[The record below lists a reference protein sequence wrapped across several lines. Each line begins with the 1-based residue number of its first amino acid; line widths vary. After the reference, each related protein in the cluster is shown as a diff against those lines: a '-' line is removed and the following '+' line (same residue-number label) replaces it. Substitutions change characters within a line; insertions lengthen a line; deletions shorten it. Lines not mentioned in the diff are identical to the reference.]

1 MARRRR
7 VRFTGKF
14 YMLLALM
21 LVAVTVAVVLLLSDS
36 GGGTLET
43 GTMRMEL
50 AVKGIV
56 IRDEMSVTVD
66 KYDKVMFQTAEGA
79 ESYEGMPIARVFKWG
94 YSDDMMQSLITVETQ
109 IYEAQTAL
117 LSGVENANLAN
128 IELQIAQKRLAI
140 RTRLLGGEG
149 DLLTLENELASL
161 LAQRK
166 EYLRNT
172 VQPTE
177 ALSALYAAEQT
188 KQEQLASYV
197 TEVTA
202 SGAGVVSFYF
212 DGYEQA
218 LNYDKLGML
227 NPELI
232 SNALKNTANMAGGSA
247 ENLLYRLVNPNRWH
261 VAFLTGKNEPLRTLA
276 GAQYTVQF
284 EGVPDKLFTAAA
296 LEAAVYDGGVVNLL
310 EFTEPIGALLNA
322 RTVNATVSME
332 ASGLLVPLDAVAM
345 HDGAAYIMLRTGGE
359 EHEVAVNILAK
370 DEGNALIQTKDAANP
385 IAAGQR
391 YVKP

>member
-149 DLLTLENELASL
+149 DLLTLETSL
-161 LAQRK
+161 HRCW
-166 EYLRNT
+166 R
-172 VQPTE
+172 
-177 ALSALYAAEQT
+177 SARSICAIPCSPQ
-188 KQEQLASYV
+188 K
-197 TEVTA
+197 
-202 SGAGVVSFYF
+202 
-212 DGYEQA
+212 
-218 LNYDKLGML
+218 
-227 NPELI
+227 
-232 SNALKNTANMAGGSA
+232 
-247 ENLLYRLVNPNRWH
+247 R
-261 VAFLTGKNEPLRTLA
+261 
-276 GAQYTVQF
+276 
-284 EGVPDKLFTAAA
+284 
-296 LEAAVYDGGVVNLL
+296 
-310 EFTEPIGALLNA
+310 
-322 RTVNATVSME
+322 
-332 ASGLLVPLDAVAM
+332 
-345 HDGAAYIMLRTGGE
+345 
-359 EHEVAVNILAK
+359 
-370 DEGNALIQTKDAANP
+370 
-385 IAAGQR
+385 
-391 YVKP
+391 

>member
-66 KYDKVMFQTAEGA
+66 KYDKVMFQAAEGA

-149 DLLTLENELASL
+149 DLLALENELALL

-232 SNALKNTANMAGGSA
+232 SNALKNTANHGGGQ
-247 ENLLYRLVNPNRWH
+247 R
-261 VAFLTGKNEPLRTLA
+261 GEPALPPRKPQPLA
-276 GAQYTVQF
+276 CCL
-284 EGVPDKLFTAAA
+284 PDGEERAAA
-296 LEAAVYDGGVVNLL
+296 HACR
-310 EFTEPIGALLNA
+310 
-322 RTVNATVSME
+322 RTIHSSV
-332 ASGLLVPLDAVAM
+332 
-345 HDGAAYIMLRTGGE
+345 
-359 EHEVAVNILAK
+359 
-370 DEGNALIQTKDAANP
+370 
-385 IAAGQR
+385 
-391 YVKP
+391 

>member
-1 MARRRR
+1 MARRRG

-66 KYDKVMFQTAEGA
+66 KYDKVMFQAAEGA

-117 LSGVENANLAN
+117 LSGVENADLAN
-128 IELQIAQKRLAI
+128 IELQNAQKRLAI
-140 RTRLLGGEG
+140 RTCLLGGEG
-149 DLLTLENELASL
+149 DLLTLENELTLL

-202 SGAGVVSFYF
+202 SGAGAVSFYF

-276 GAQYTVQF
+276 GAQYSVQF

-296 LEAAVYDGGVVNLL
+296 LEAAVYDGEVVNLL
-310 EFTEPIGALLNA
+310 EFTEPIGSLLNA

-359 EHEVAVNILAK
+359 EHEVAVSVLAK
-370 DEGNALIQTKDAANP
+370 DEENALIQTKDAANP

>member
-1 MARRRR
+1 MARRRG

-66 KYDKVMFQTAEGA
+66 KYDKVMFQAAEGA

-117 LSGVENANLAN
+117 LSGVENADLAN

-149 DLLTLENELASL
+149 DLLTLENELTSL

-202 SGAGVVSFYF
+202 SGAGAVSFYF

-296 LEAAVYDGGVVNLL
+296 LEAAVYDGEVVNLL
-310 EFTEPIGALLNA
+310 EFTEPIGSLLNA

-345 HDGAAYIMLRTGGE
+345 HDGAAYIMLRTVGE
-359 EHEVAVNILAK
+359 EHEVAVNVLAK
-370 DEGNALIQTKDAANP
+370 DEENALIQTKDAANP

>member
-1 MARRRR
+1 
-7 VRFTGKF
+7 
-14 YMLLALM
+14 
-21 LVAVTVAVVLLLSDS
+21 
-36 GGGTLET
+36 
-43 GTMRMEL
+43 MRMEL

-66 KYDKVMFQTAEGA
+66 KYDKVMFQAAEGA

-117 LSGVENANLAN
+117 LSGVENADLAN

-140 RTRLLGGEG
+140 RTCLLGGEG
-149 DLLTLENELASL
+149 DLLTLENELTLL

-202 SGAGVVSFYF
+202 SGAGAVSFYF

-296 LEAAVYDGGVVNLL
+296 LEAAVYDGEVVNLL
-310 EFTEPIGALLNA
+310 EFTEPIGSLLNA

-359 EHEVAVNILAK
+359 EHEVAVNVLAK
-370 DEGNALIQTKDAANP
+370 DEENALIQTKDAANP